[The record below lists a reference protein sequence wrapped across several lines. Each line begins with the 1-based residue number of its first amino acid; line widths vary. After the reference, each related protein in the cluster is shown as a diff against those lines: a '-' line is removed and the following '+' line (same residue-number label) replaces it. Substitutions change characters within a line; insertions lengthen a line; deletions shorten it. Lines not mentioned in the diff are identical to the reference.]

1 MLQSIFKKLLRANK
15 PTKEILCVLVG
26 RLLKA
31 IIQAAADSM
40 KIMVQIKP
48 KAQSGGFQS
57 GCFNEKYQGPIS
69 VANPPATEVMI
80 IHAAIISKYLRS
92 KKIFM
97 P

>member
-1 MLQSIFKKLLRANK
+1 
-15 PTKEILCVLVG
+15 
-26 RLLKA
+26 LLKA

-48 KAQSGGFQS
+48 KAQSGGFHA

-80 IHAAIISKYLRS
+80 IHAAIINRYLCL
-92 KKIFM
+92 KKIIM